1 MTKKQLPIGIQT
13 FADIQ
18 QGNYYYVD
26 KTPHILEL
34 LQEKYIFLSRP
45 RRFGKSLT
53 LDTIAELFGG
63 NKSLFTGLYAE
74 KHWDWSQKHPVLRF
88 GFTEGEM
95 NCPEKLIREIH
106 SQLRMNEEKHQI
118 AVEDNDD
125 LHERFRTLIDN
136 LAKREKS
143 KVVILVDEYDKPI
156 LDSLTDTEVA
166 LQMRSTL
173 RDFYSVIKGQDTN
186 IRFAMLTGV
195 SRFSKVN
202 LFSGINN
209 LNDITIDEKFSALCG
224 YTQEELEDV
233 FAPELEG
240 VDLEKLKTWYNGYNW
255 LGESVYNPFDILLF
269 FRKGKLYRDYWFST
283 GMPKFLVDKL
293 FDEGVTSFSIS
304 AESARDN
311 LLSDF
316 DVEGIDPTAL
326 MFQTGYLTI
335 ENISLDISGE
345 VRYKLNYPNLEV
357 QKSLN
362 ASLLSRY
369 INNQS
374 AALPSQTRLMEQL
387 QQNDFDS
394 IYETLYRFFESIPYN
409 WHSKNNIAHFEGY
422 WASVFYAYFA
432 SLGLNITVEDTTS
445 KGRTDM
451 TIDFNDYIYIFEF
464 KVIEQVRAP
473 KSLSNKNPK
482 INSAIEQIHEKG
494 YANKYKGQGKPIYL
508 IGIEFSEKAREIA
521 DMALEMISE
530 EKNND

>member
-1 MTKKQLPIGIQT
+1 MTKQLPIGIQT

-34 LQEKYIFLSRP
+34 LKEKYIFLSRP

-53 LDTIAELFGG
+53 LDTIAELFSA
-63 NKSLFTGLYAE
+63 NKPLFIGLYAE

-88 GFTEGEM
+88 TFAKGE
-95 NCPEKLIREIH
+95 LTQRSHLIH
-106 SQLRMNEEKHQI
+106 SLHKQLINNAKAQDVTLSIDIDEVLNNSQSLGNAFDTLVDKVTEK
-118 AVEDNDD
+118 N
-125 LHERFRTLIDN
+125 N
-136 LAKREKS
+136 S

-156 LDSLTDTEVA
+156 LESLTDTETA
-166 LQMRSTL
+166 LEMRGIL
-173 RDFYSVIKGQDTN
+173 RDFYSVIKGQDTH

-209 LNDITIDEKFSALCG
+209 LDDITIDEKFSALCG
-224 YTQEELEDV
+224 YTQEELEAV

-335 ENISLDISGE
+335 ENTSLDISGE
-345 VRYKLNYPNLEV
+345 VRYKLKYPNLEV

-374 AALPSQTRLMEQL
+374 VALPSQTRLMEQL

-409 WHSKNNIAHFEGY
+409 WHNKNNIAHFEGY

-451 TIDFNDYIYIFEF
+451 TIDFNGCIYIFEF

-482 INSAIEQIHEKG
+482 INSAMEQIHEKG
-494 YANKYKGQGKPIYL
+494 YANKYRGQGKPIYL

-521 DMALEMISE
+521 DMALEEI
-530 EKNND
+530 